1 MGKSF
6 DFLATTDD
14 IIKMGLKFYFICF
27 FCCRCKSHTSFFS
40 LPFLSFP
47 SRTPNLFM

>member
-6 DFLATTDD
+6 DFLATTHD
-14 IIKMGLKFYFICF
+14 ITQMGLKFCFICF
-27 FCCRCKSHTSFFS
+27 YCCRCKSHFSFFS
-40 LPFLSFP
+40 LPSLSCP